1 MNGGGLHGHGHGDYA
16 GAKMGMWL
24 FLLTEV
30 LFFFGP
36 IILYAVF
43 RYRFPGEFAAG
54 SKELDLAIGALNTAV
69 LITSSLSAASAV
81 SAMKRGG
88 KNLAAVLLVL
98 TVALGAVFIFNKYI
112 EWDAKILHGIY
123 PDSAVLLS
131 EPYGKVLFYGMY
143 FFLTGMH
150 GLHVLAGMVLLT
162 VAAVMV
168 WRGTINRDDCVK
180 LENSAL
186 YWHLVDV
193 VWIFL
198 FPFFY
203 LIT

>member
-1 MNGGGLHGHGHGDYA
+1 MNGGGFAGHGHGDYA

-24 FLLTEV
+24 FLLTEA

-43 RYRFPGEFAAG
+43 RYRFPVEFAAG
-54 SKELDLAIGALNTAV
+54 SKELDLGIGALNTAI
-69 LITSSLSAASAV
+69 LITSSLFAASAV

-88 KNLAAVLLVL
+88 KNLAAAFLAL
-98 TVALGAVFIFNKYI
+98 TVVLGAIFIFNKYI
-112 EWDAKILHGIY
+112 EWDAKVLHGVY

-131 EPYGKVLFYGMY
+131 EPHGKVLFYGLY

-150 GLHVLAGMVLLT
+150 GLHVLAGMGILT

-168 WRGTINRDDCVK
+168 WRGSINRDDCVK

-203 LIT
+203 LIN

>member
-1 MNGGGLHGHGHGDYA
+1 MNGGGLHGHGHRDYA

-43 RYRFPGEFAAG
+43 RYRFPREFAAG

-69 LITSSLSAASAV
+69 LITSSLFAASAV

-88 KNLAAVLLVL
+88 KNLAAILLVL

-168 WRGTINRDDCVK
+168 WRGTINRDDCIK

-203 LIT
+203 LIN

>member
-1 MNGGGLHGHGHGDYA
+1 MNGGGLHGRGHKDYA

-24 FLLTEV
+24 FLLTEA

-43 RYRFPGEFAAG
+43 RYRFPVEFAAG
-54 SKELDLAIGALNTAV
+54 SKELDLGIGALNTAI
-69 LITSSLSAASAV
+69 LITSSLFAASAV

-88 KNLAAVLLVL
+88 KNLAAAFLVL
-98 TVALGAVFIFNKYI
+98 TVVLGAIFIFNKYI

-131 EPYGKVLFYGMY
+131 EPRGLVLFYGLY

-150 GLHVLAGMVLLT
+150 GLHVLAGMGILM

-168 WRGTINRDDCVK
+168 RRGSINRDDCVK

-203 LIT
+203 LIN